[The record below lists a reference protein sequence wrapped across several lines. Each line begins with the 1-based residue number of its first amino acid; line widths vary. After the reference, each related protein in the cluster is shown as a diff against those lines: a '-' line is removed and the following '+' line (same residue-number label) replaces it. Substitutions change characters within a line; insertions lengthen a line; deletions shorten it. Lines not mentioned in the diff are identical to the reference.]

1 MKEEIVKLIQQAAES
16 FRRRKKAPEAAGDGQ
31 GAGRPLI
38 VADTDPAINCF
49 LEEVLGIS
57 EAVILRLPGAVTP
70 QPEVELARA
79 ISLMDFY
86 HCQKKV
92 LFIGNKNGKVY
103 YRLSQLTTEKNY
115 TINDWKDVIVSP
127 VTAVLRMMRWVQN
140 FLVERGQRDFT
151 VMGFLL
157 DTNSGEVQW
166 LDEHPQ
172 QGKEKSPQ
180 ALEVATGP
188 VIPQAGTDPLAD
200 LPLPSLP
207 EIQLPPIPE
216 LDLSVLESVP
226 PPVRAKKINYGM
238 SGGGQGGPIS
248 FEQMLAQ
255 MPPQITIDKL
265 NAGPLSVAEK
275 KAQDEHHAQLAA
287 KPSVQA
293 VPDVK
298 PERILREVTPKQA
311 PPTQTITF
319 SSNSGR
325 ARLVTIPEQPQK
337 TPVVVVRKPQK
348 PLREPEYDLESQQGE
363 KERLEV
369 HLEQGFVTLGGL
381 EQPLDA
387 ALQKALLRVRNFYLE
402 EFTPPER
409 QQLSHQIRA
418 QTASGSNSGELLKLV
433 IVPVLKLGSKR
444 YAIINDLLI
453 MKEKLPSMQPS
464 LVQALLEE
472 ILVK

>member
-1 MKEEIVKLIQQAAES
+1 MKEEIVNMIQQAAES
-16 FRRRKKAPEAAGDGQ
+16 FRRRRKTPDDSNGGV
-31 GAGRPLI
+31 GVGRLLI
-38 VADTDPAINCF
+38 VADTDPAMNCF
-49 LEEVLGIS
+49 LEDVPGVYQ
-57 EAVILRLPGAVTP
+57 AVVLRLPGAVTP

-86 HCQKKV
+86 RCQKVV
-92 LFIGNKNGKVY
+92 LFIGNKNSKVY
-103 YRLSQLTTEKNY
+103 YRLSQLTNEETY
-115 TINDWKDVIVSP
+115 TINDWKEAVIHP
-127 VTAVLRMMRWVQN
+127 EMAVLRMMRWVEN
-140 FLVERGQRDFT
+140 FLGERGQRDFA
-151 VMGFLL
+151 VMGLLL
-157 DTNSGEVQW
+157 DTNSGDLQW
-166 LDEHPQ
+166 LGEHPEH
-172 QGKEKSPQ
+172 GKEKLPQ
-180 ALEVATGP
+180 ALEVAAEP
-188 VIPQAGTDPLAD
+188 VIPQAGTEPFPD

-226 PPVRAKKINYGM
+226 PPARPKKISYGL

-265 NAGPLSVAEK
+265 NAGPLSVEEQKSQA
-275 KAQDEHHAQLAA
+275 EHHAQLAA

-298 PERILREVTPKQA
+298 PERILQEATPKQA
-311 PPTQTITF
+311 PPAQTITF
-319 SSNSGR
+319 SSSSGR

-348 PLREPEYDLESQQGE
+348 PLHEPEYDLENGQGE
-363 KERLEV
+363 QELPQVR
-369 HLEQGFVTLGGL
+369 LEQGFITMGGL
-381 EQPLDA
+381 EQPIDP
-387 ALQKALLRVRNFYLE
+387 ALQKALMRVKNFYLE
-402 EFTPPER
+402 QFSMPER
-409 QQLSHQIRA
+409 QRLCKQIRM
-418 QTASGSNSGELLKLV
+418 QTTAGSNPGELLKLI

-444 YAIINDLLI
+444 YAVINDLLI
-453 MKEKLPSMQPS
+453 MKEKLPSLQPL